1 MNIYKVLNEITLY
14 IDNNLSQEIDYQ
26 HIAKMLGV
34 NVFTMQRLF
43 SIIAGIPIGEYI
55 RKRKLSCAAFD
66 LYQNKMRVMDV
77 AIKYGYEN
85 ATSFSRSF
93 ENFHGIKPSKINK
106 TTKLKEYP
114 RIIFEEIER
123 INLDIQYEIIEL
135 PELTLYENSIATSNE
150 TISAYAPAFF
160 EDCSKMYEEK
170 YGHINYGMVT
180 YEDVER
186 YKCIKYSILYDKKVD
201 GFNKVVIPKHR
212 WLKFEIPCQNAEDIQ
227 KMSKLFYEEFLP
239 SCKYNLSDL
248 PELEYYHDD
257 ITDFLVP
264 IE

>member
-1 MNIYKVLNEITLY
+1 MNIYKVLNQITLY
-14 IDNNLSQEIDYQ
+14 IDNNLTEEIDYQ

-55 RKRKLSCAAFD
+55 RKRKLSSAAYD
-66 LYQNKMRVMDV
+66 LYQNHMLVMDV
-77 AIKYGYEN
+77 AIKYGYES

-106 TTKLKEYP
+106 STKLKEYP
-114 RIIFEEIER
+114 RIIFAEIER
-123 INLDIQYEIIEL
+123 PNADISYEIIEL
-135 PELTLYENSIATSNE
+135 PELILYEKSIPTSNE
-150 TISAYAPAFF
+150 TIASDAPSFFLECSNAYA
-160 EDCSKMYEEK
+160 ST
-170 YGHINYGMVT
+170 YGHIKYGMVT
-180 YEDVER
+180 YEDIER
-186 YKCIKYSILYDKKVD
+186 YKCVKYSILYDQKITGFKKI
-201 GFNKVVIPKHR
+201 VIPHHK
-212 WLKFEIPCQNAEDIQ
+212 WLKFTITNQEALDIQ
-227 KMSKLFYEEFLP
+227 EMSKLFYQEFLP
-239 SCKYNLSDL
+239 SCKYNLADL

>member
-1 MNIYKVLNEITLY
+1 MNIYKVLNQITLY
-14 IDNNLSQEIDYQ
+14 IDENLDSIIDYQ

-55 RKRKLSCAAFD
+55 RKRKLSYAAFD
-66 LYQNKMRVMDV
+66 LYQNKMLVMDV

-114 RIIFEEIER
+114 RIIFNEIER
-123 INLDIQYEIIEL
+123 PNLDIPYEIIEL
-135 PELTLYENSIATSNE
+135 PELILYESSIPTSNE
-150 TISAYAPAFF
+150 TISKDAPSFF
-160 EDCSKMYEEK
+160 EQASKLYEDK
-170 YGHINYGMVT
+170 YGHITYGMVT
-180 YEDVER
+180 YEDIDR
-186 YKCIKYSILYDKKVD
+186 FKCIRYSILYDKEISS
-201 GFNKVVIPKHR
+201 FNKFIIPCHR
-212 WLKFEIPCQNAEDIQ
+212 WLKFSISSQKAEDIQ
-227 KMSKLFYEEFLP
+227 RMSKLFYKEFLP
-239 SCKYNLSDL
+239 SCKYNLANL
-248 PELEYYHDD
+248 PELEHYHDN